1 MNGTLG
7 SAFDWLVRYAML
19 ASVAYAIYVIHH
31 ERARACAEA
40 DRRWCVRLAE
50 LLPLPHLGDR
60 GTLLV
65 MLQDVVPEHD
75 LALYAAGEPALLIAR
90 RPASSSLGP
99 EAARWIEVHRDALQ
113 GGQIVR
119 EPGCGTLVP
128 LRLRDGAL
136 TGALIV
142 DTQRPVPLDVT
153 AQATLR
159 HIAALVGP
167 TPARVALAWAQKSI
181 RG

>member
-1 MNGTLG
+1 MNGTPAW
-7 SAFDWLVRYAML
+7 AFDWLVRYAML
-19 ASVAYAIYVIHH
+19 AGVAYAIYVIHH

-40 DRRWCVRLAE
+40 DRRWCVRLAA

-65 MLQDVVPEHD
+65 MLQDVAPEHD
-75 LALYAAGEPALLIAR
+75 FALYAAGEPALLIAR
-90 RPASSSLGP
+90 RQTSSPLGP

-113 GGQIVR
+113 GGQVVR
-119 EPGCGTLVP
+119 EPRCGTLVP

-136 TGALIV
+136 TGALII
-142 DTQRPVPLDVT
+142 DTQRPVPLD
-153 AQATLR
+153 AAAHATLR
-159 HIAALVGP
+159 HVAALVGP
-167 TPARVALAWAQKSI
+167 TPARIALAWAQKSI